1 MTTNFFITKAAEEP
15 NAKSAENRQVV
26 VDRYNTRFGELLAE
40 LEELWTECG
49 DSGDLLNERS
59 IRYDKSNWRRAF
71 NQMRTGVNRIIAS
84 ELQCD
89 NCCTE
94 TKKQERIKKLVRS
107 RSKFTFPCENGWHT
121 SIFEWKCKFGPF
133 ELKMI
138 DFHTKMS
145 LGFRPFSVKLDHF
158 QNMYQNWYFIFR
170 AWKLTNGLTTL
181 GSNTAKKSTVNMNTA
196 TKRIKL
202 QNRNFRK
209 NLMVPNGWQTMVFR
223 PRANRKIL
231 I

>member
-1 MTTNFFITKAAEEP
+1 MKLQLLTCGLVFGQKEPKPTFEPEQSIKRYTSIRNQYAEMTTNFFITKAAEEP

-94 TKKQERIKKLVRS
+94 TKKQERIKKLSLKVDKWAHNIGFQYCKKVNS
-107 RSKFTFPCENGWHT
+107 EHEYCNKKNQITKQKFSK
-121 SIFEWKCKFGPF
+121 
-133 ELKMI
+133 
-138 DFHTKMS
+138 
-145 LGFRPFSVKLDHF
+145 KLDGA
-158 QNMYQNWYFIFR
+158 QWM
-170 AWKLTNGLTTL
+170 ADNGFPP
-181 GSNTAKKSTVNMNTA
+181 KSE
-196 TKRIKL
+196 
-202 QNRNFRK
+202 
-209 NLMVPNGWQTMVFR
+209 
-223 PRANRKIL
+223 
-231 I
+231 